1 MSANTM
7 QTAVA
12 MLALCFSPLSI
23 AAGEAPFAEQELE
36 EPDTF
41 VTITVENDLFA
52 GRDGGYTNGFGVSWG
67 SGPYK
72 TLDGT
77 KSPEWLQAMGKTFV
91 VHDDKEHF
99 YGASYSIF
107 QGIQT
112 PSDITNPNVQPDDLP
127 YAGILGWRGTV
138 HSWTESRA
146 EQFSLLLGVVGP
158 ASLAEQS
165 QKTVHKITGSDK
177 PMGWDYQLHNEPVFA
192 LQARRS
198 WRYEIRNGD
207 GHGID
212 FIGMLEASG
221 GNFSSYVAG
230 TYMVRWGLNL
240 ERSHAAISV
249 LPGRGINPLAGT
261 NSEEYYVFFGV
272 QPRYVFND
280 VFVNGNT
287 FRNSP
292 SVTLKNEQLIYSTG
306 FVWNWKNWGLLF
318 SLAETTST
326 FEERKGNAKFGSVSI
341 SYRL

>member
-12 MLALCFSPLSI
+12 TLALCFSPFSI
-23 AAGEAPFAEQELE
+23 AADEIPFAEQELVD
-36 EPDTF
+36 PDTF

-52 GRDGGYTNGFGVSWG
+52 GHDGGYTNGIGVSWG

-72 TLDGT
+72 TLDASN
-77 KSPEWLQAMGKTFV
+77 SPEWLQSMAKTFV
-91 VHDDKEHF
+91 VHDDGEHF
-99 YGASYSIF
+99 YGASYSVF

-112 PSDITNPNVQPDDLP
+112 PADITNPNFQPDDLP
-127 YAGILGWRGTV
+127 YAGILGWRGNV
-138 HSWTESRA
+138 HSWTERRA
-146 EQFSLLLGVVGP
+146 EQFSLILGIVGP

-165 QKTVHKITGSDK
+165 QKRVHKITGSDK
-177 PMGWDYQLHNEPVFA
+177 PMGWDHQLHNEAVIA

-198 WRYEIRNGD
+198 WRHEVKNGD
-207 GHGID
+207 GHGVD

-230 TYMVRWGLNL
+230 TYMIRWGLNL

-261 NSEEYYVFFGV
+261 NSEEYYVFLGV

-280 VFVNGNT
+280 IFVNGNT

-326 FEERKGNAKFGSVSI
+326 FEERKGNTRFGSLSI